1 VNPPETIDRKS
12 LTGHPPRPGRSSV
25 ATHGPRRRAAATGQ
39 ARAKDAQRSAVKR
52 ERIIQVAMRH
62 FAEHGF
68 QEARISDIAAEIG
81 IAKGSI
87 FQYFDSKQG
96 LFFEVYK
103 HVASSFGT
111 YLDGPPQVIEKGFFA
126 ILRYWLEQ
134 TEDLVHKNWIPYRIT
149 LLGNYGSDLNLR
161 RLISR
166 YMVMEDPY
174 GTGAFV
180 RYGIERGELRRDI
193 DPGMIVATIDWTMER
208 FQDAVLAQEF
218 TTGLVPLHGV
228 RREEMESRINQYLR
242 LLRDAIGAR

>member
-1 VNPPETIDRKS
+1 MS
-12 LTGHPPRPGRSSV
+12 LQEEPDQRSRAGRPAQTAAG
-25 ATHGPRRRAAATGQ
+25 AAIPRRRGAPTGA
-39 ARAKDAQRSAVKR
+39 ARARIADRSAAKR
-52 ERIIQVAMRH
+52 ARIIEVAMRH
-62 FAEHGF
+62 FAERGF
-68 QEARISDIAAEIG
+68 QDARIADIAREIG

-103 HVASSFGT
+103 EAASSFGT
-111 YLDGPPQVIEKGFFA
+111 YLDGPPEVVGGGFFD

-134 TEDLVHKNWIPYRIT
+134 TENLVHRNWIPYRIT

-166 YMVMEDPY
+166 YMATEDPY

-180 RYGIERGELRRDI
+180 RRGIERGELRRDI
-193 DPGMIVATIDWTMER
+193 HPGMIVATIDWTMER

-218 TTGLVPLHGV
+218 TTGLVPLHGI
-228 RREEMESRINQYLR
+228 RREEMESRIDQFLK
-242 LLRDAIGAR
+242 LLQGAIGAR